1 MDNDNAHQLVL
12 EPAGR
17 ICLGEGLADFQEML
31 ANAVYPPAMC
41 VVLRLAAVTY
51 IDSSGIG
58 EILKLFLEL
67 KNHGRDL
74 VLTEV
79 PPPILKIFKSTK
91 LDRVFVIR

>member
-1 MDNDNAHQLVL
+1 
-12 EPAGR
+12 
-17 ICLGEGLADFQEML
+17 ML
-31 ANAVYPPAMC
+31 F
-41 VVLRLAAVTY
+41 R
-51 IDSSGIG
+51 SIG

-79 PPPILKIFKSTK
+79 PPPVLKIFKSTK